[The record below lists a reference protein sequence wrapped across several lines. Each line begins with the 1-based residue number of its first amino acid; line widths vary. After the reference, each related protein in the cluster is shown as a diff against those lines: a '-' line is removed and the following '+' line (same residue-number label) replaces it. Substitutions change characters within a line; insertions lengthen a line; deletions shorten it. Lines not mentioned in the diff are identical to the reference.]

1 MNTQSNT
8 AVAKISPKDVVL
20 KNIQAMKGHFQQ
32 ALPPDVSVDQFTR
45 VVLTALQQN
54 QDLMS
59 VDDKQSLYNSCVKAA
74 QDGLLPDGREG
85 ALVIFNKKDGNG
97 WKKGV
102 QWMPMVNGLVKR
114 AAKSDIVLDAHVVY
128 ANDQFNY
135 TLGDSPTITHVP
147 TPFSDN
153 RGEPI
158 GVYAIATLDDGTK
171 KREIMSKA
179 EVESVRQASKMANG
193 GPWKDWWSEMARKTV
208 VRRLFKSLPLKT
220 PKDPTMATAV
230 TRVDEEFE
238 DLQTVDNTPAQ
249 EPEKVVSGTV
259 VTGTAASTK
268 EKIMAGSI
276 AESGSVVQD
285 EQQTDDLI

>member
-1 MNTQSNT
+1 MNTQVT
-8 AVAKISPKDVVL
+8 KISPKDVVL
-20 KNIQAMKGHFQQ
+20 HNIQAMKPHFQQ

-54 QDLMS
+54 QELMG

-85 ALVIFNKKDGNG
+85 ALVIFNKKDGNN
-97 WKKGV
+97 WRKGV

-114 AAKSDIVLDAHVVY
+114 AAKSGIVLDAHVVY
-128 ANDQFNY
+128 ANDKFEY

-147 TPFSDN
+147 TPFSEN

-171 KREIMSKA
+171 KREVMSKA
-179 EVESVRQASKMANG
+179 EVETVRQASKMAAG

-230 TRVDEEFE
+230 TRVDEDF
-238 DLQTVDNTPAQ
+238 DDTPATDTAPVI
-249 EPEKVVSGTV
+249 EPEKIVQT
-259 VTGTAASTK
+259 TAQTIVQTTAPATRA
-268 EKIMAGSI
+268 KIL
-276 AESGSVVQD
+276 EQPPQQEPD
-285 EQQTDDLI
+285 EEDLI

>member
-8 AVAKISPKDVVL
+8 AVTTISPKDVVL

-32 ALPPDVSVDQFTR
+32 ALPPDVNVDQFTR

-54 QDLMS
+54 QDLMG

-85 ALVIFNKKDGNG
+85 ALVIFNKKDGNN

-114 AAKSDIVLDAHVVY
+114 AAKSGIVLDAHVVY

-171 KREIMSKA
+171 KREVMSKA
-179 EVESVRQASKMANG
+179 EVETVRQASKMAGG

-220 PKDPTMATAV
+220 PKDPTMASAV
-230 TRVDEEFE
+230 TRVDE
-238 DLQTVDNTPAQ
+238 DLDDVPPVENQAVVS
-249 EPEKVVSGTV
+249 EPEKAVQT
-259 VTGTAASTK
+259 TAQTTAPATRA
-268 EKIMAGSI
+268 KILEQ
-276 AESGSVVQD
+276 ESPSAQ
-285 EQQTDDLI
+285 EEDLI

>member
-1 MNTQSNT
+1 MNTQVT
-8 AVAKISPKDVVL
+8 KISPKDVVL
-20 KNIQAMKGHFQQ
+20 HNIQAMKPHFQQ

-54 QDLMS
+54 QDLMG

-85 ALVIFNKKDGNG
+85 ALVIFNKKDGNN

-114 AAKSDIVLDAHVVY
+114 AAKSGIVLDAHVVY

-171 KREIMSKA
+171 KREVMSKA
-179 EVESVRQASKMANG
+179 EVETVRQASKMAGG

-220 PKDPTMATAV
+220 PKDPTMASAV
-230 TRVDEEFE
+230 TRVDE
-238 DLQTVDNTPAQ
+238 DLDDVPPVENQAVVS
-249 EPEKVVSGTV
+249 EPEKAVQT
-259 VTGTAASTK
+259 TAQTTAPATRA
-268 EKIMAGSI
+268 KILEQ
-276 AESGSVVQD
+276 ESPSAQ
-285 EQQTDDLI
+285 EEDLI